1 LDLKEFVI
9 DEQQLV
15 DRARNGD
22 CDAYG
27 ELIRRFQHDVRAFI
41 KSRILNEST
50 ADDLAQEVFVGG
62 YKSIRKFQGKSS
74 LKSWLISIA
83 KFKIID
89 YLKAESRKKQLQ
101 SKLQLIFEQTEHQRL
116 TDPADSEFTDVV
128 ESLRKC
134 IEALNPNAKKIVSE
148 YYFENRSA
156 VDIGDQSGLKPG
168 TVRMNLMRIRQSLAK
183 CIRVRTGRSLGK

>member
-1 LDLKEFVI
+1 MDLEDFVI

-27 ELIRRFQHDVRAFI
+27 ELIRRFQHDVRTFI

-62 YKSIRKFQGKSS
+62 YKSIRKFQGNSS

-89 YLKAESRKKQLQ
+89 YLKAESRKKKMQTE
-101 SKLQLIFEQTEHQRL
+101 LQLIFENTEHQRL
-116 TDPADSEFTDVV
+116 TEPAESEFTDVV
-128 ESLRKC
+128 ASLRNC
-134 IEALNPNAKKIVSE
+134 IEALKPNAKKIVS
-148 YYFENRSA
+148 
-156 VDIGDQSGLKPG
+156 
-168 TVRMNLMRIRQSLAK
+168 
-183 CIRVRTGRSLGK
+183 